1 MKLFRLSLLSM
12 AALLGAAPA
21 VADQTSPLQGIR
33 DNTPQLLA
41 FINATV
47 HTEPGKTLN
56 NATVLVVDGKITAVG
71 RSEIPAGYRRIDAAG
86 HHIYPGFIDPYSSY
100 GLSQTAAAG
109 DGEGDGPQYQ
119 NRRQGGNASNGA
131 IHAEQSWVHQFV
143 PVAADAKDYTEQGFT
158 VVQSA
163 RQDGIFQGQAF
174 VASLGKGLPG
184 ELILKANASHF
195 MSFSKGSSAQSYPS
209 SLMGSI
215 ALIRQTL
222 ADANWYQQ
230 AYGKTDLRFQGEPTE
245 FNAALAALGQLP
257 QTGLVFAAN
266 NDRALL
272 RIDTLL
278 KEFNLTNVALL
289 GNGYEYARVQE
300 LARTGR
306 TLIVPLAYPAAPAV
320 AKLDDQLD
328 VSVADL
334 RHWERAPANLAAL
347 AKAGVPFALTSHQL
361 EKKSQFWPN
370 LRKAIKH
377 GLPVDTAL
385 AALTTVPAKIVGLEA
400 QIGKIA
406 VGYQADLVISQGDLF
421 ADGEIVATWT
431 RGQEQQLKPLQPVAV
446 NGSYPLS
453 VNGQSLTLEFS
464 GSGED
469 FAGKL
474 RKADKSVKLANLQL
488 QQQQLSFTADLAEID
503 AGQGVLQLSAVVDG
517 TALRSELQLPAG
529 ERLKTTLAR
538 QGDAS
543 ADSSAD
549 NSAEKTKAET
559 KPQFVSQ
566 LTYPNRSFG
575 FSSVPA
581 RQSVLIKNAT
591 VWTSDQAGKLENTD
605 VLVKDGKFSNI
616 GRNLSAP
623 SGVQVID
630 ATGLHL
636 TAGIIDEHSHIAIEM
651 GVNEGSDAVTSEV
664 RIGDVL
670 NPDDINIYRGLAG
683 GTTTA
688 QLLHGSANPI
698 GGQAQII
705 QLRWGVT
712 PEQLKF
718 AGAPP
723 SIKFALG
730 ENVKQ
735 ANWGEAFTSRYP
747 QSRVGVETVIRDA
760 FQAAKEYKAAW
771 AAYQDLSRSA
781 KDKVAPPR
789 RDYRLQTLVEI
800 LDKQRFVHTHSY
812 VASEILMLIHL
823 ADEVGFKV
831 HTFTHILEGYKVADE
846 MKKHGASASTFADWW
861 AYKMEV
867 QDAIPA
873 NTCLMAERGVLVSIN
888 SDSPDLQRRLN
899 QEAAKSVKYCGMS
912 ETDALKM
919 VTINPAIQLN
929 IQDKV
934 GSVTEGKQAD
944 FVLWSAHPLS
954 VYAKAQQTW
963 IDGVPYYD
971 RQRDQQAQLQLAQ
984 EKQQLL
990 QKVLTAADGDKAGS
1004 GASYKKDDPIWHCED
1019 NGDWLHFS
1027 FAGGVHAGQHQHSH
1041 GQQE

>member
-1 MKLFRLSLLSM
+1 MKLFRLSQLSAAVLLT
-12 AALLGAAPA
+12 AVPA
-21 VADQTSPLQGIR
+21 YADQTSPLQGIR
-33 DNTPQLLA
+33 DNTPQLFA
-41 FINATV
+41 FTNATV
-47 HTEPGKTLN
+47 HTEPGKTLT
-56 NATVLVVDGKITAVG
+56 NAIVLVADGRITAVG
-71 RSEIPAGYRRIDAAG
+71 NQSIPAGYRQIDASG
-86 HHIYPGFIDPYSSY
+86 HHIYPGFIEPYSSY
-100 GLSQTAAAG
+100 GLVEAPAVPAK
-109 DGEGDGPQYQ
+109 DGEGPQYR
-119 NRRQGGNASNGA
+119 NIRKGGNASNGA
-131 IHAEQSWVHQFV
+131 IHAEQSWVHHFV
-143 PVAADAKDYTEQGFT
+143 PAESEAKEYTELGFT

-184 ELILKANASHF
+184 ELVLKADARHF

-222 ADANWYQQ
+222 ADAQWYQQ
-230 AYGKTDLRFQGEPTE
+230 AYGKTDVRFQGEAIE
-245 FNAALAALGQLP
+245 FNAALAALGQLE
-257 QTGLVFAAN
+257 QKGVVFAGN

-272 RIDTLL
+272 RIDRLFA
-278 KEFNLTNVALL
+278 EFNVRNVTML
-289 GNGYEYARVQE
+289 GNGYEYARVQDI
-300 LARTGR
+300 ARTGR

-328 VSVADL
+328 VSLADL
-334 RHWERAPANLAAL
+334 RHWERAPSNLAAL

-361 EKKSQFWPN
+361 QKKSQFWPN
-370 LRKAIKH
+370 LRKAIAH

-385 AALTTVPAKIVGLEA
+385 AALTTVPARIVGLE
-400 QIGKIA
+400 QQLGKIA
-406 VGYQADLVISQGDLF
+406 PGYQADLVISKGDLF
-421 ADGEIVATWT
+421 RDGEIVATWT
-431 RGQEQQLKPLQPVAV
+431 RGQEQQFKPLQSVKVA
-446 NGSYPLS
+446 GRYPLTVS
-453 VNGQSLTLEFS
+453 GKTFTLSLTEE
-464 GSGED
+464 GDKVAGELL
-469 FAGKL
+469 FGEQ
-474 RKADKSVKLANLQL
+474 SVKLANVQL
-488 QQQQLSFTADLAEID
+488 QQQQLSFTADLAKLTVGD
-503 AGQGVLQLSAVVDG
+503 GVLQLSALVDG
-517 TALRSELQLPAG
+517 SSLRSEMLLPSG
-529 ERLKTTLAR
+529 QRLKSTLLKEADVVAKDS
-538 QGDAS
+538 QDAAT
-543 ADSSAD
+543 ADESSP
-549 NSAEKTKAET
+549 KYL
-559 KPQFVSQ
+559 SQ
-566 LTYPNRSFG
+566 LTLPNRSFG
-575 FSSVPA
+575 LTSVPA
-581 RQSVLIKNAT
+581 RQNVLIKNAT

-605 VLVKDGKFSNI
+605 VLVKDGQFSKI
-616 GRNLSAP
+616 GQNLTAP
-623 SGVQVID
+623 RGFQVID

-664 RIGDVL
+664 KIGDVL

-718 AGAPP
+718 NGAPP

-735 ANWGEAFTSRYP
+735 ANWGAAFTSRYP

-760 FQAAKEYKAAW
+760 FQAAKDYQAAW
-771 AAYQDLSRSA
+771 AAYEDLSRSA
-781 KDKVAPPR
+781 KEKVAPPR

-800 LDKQRFVHTHSY
+800 LNKQRYVHTHSY

-846 MKKHGASASTFADWW
+846 MKRHGASASTFADWW

-873 NTCLMAERGVLVSIN
+873 NTCLMAQRGVLVSIN

-912 ETDALKM
+912 ETDALNM

-934 GSVTEGKQAD
+934 GSITTGKQAD
-944 FVLWSAHPLS
+944 FVLWTAHPLS
-954 VYAKAQQTW
+954 VYARVKQTW

-971 RQRDQQAQLQLAQ
+971 QQRDQQVQVQLAQ
-984 EKQQLL
+984 EKQQLV
-990 QKVLTAADGDKAGS
+990 QKLLTAADGDKAGS
-1004 GASYKKDDPIWHCED
+1004 GAAYKKDDPIWHCED
-1019 NGDWLHFS
+1019 NGDWLHYS
-1027 FAGGVHAGQHQHSH
+1027 FAGGVHAGHQHQH
-1041 GQQE
+1041 GQE